1 MKKILAIL
9 LCIAMVA
16 AIALTGCGGGGSSS
30 SGSDSVS
37 DSTSE
42 AKENAGNVATVF
54 SSNLGDKSFCD
65 SCWAGL
71 NEIKDKYGVE
81 IDYFEMKS
89 DQTKAIPALTEF
101 AESGNYGLIV
111 SGGPTT
117 IEAAQNV
124 IEQFPNQ
131 KFIHYDATIHDSENG
146 PYANAFSIQYKQNEG
161 SYLVGWL
168 AGKLT
173 QTGTIA
179 NFGAMEV
186 DVIWDFIYG
195 YLEGAKAARDDIKV
209 ITTFV
214 GSREDVAKAKDLAND
229 AISQGA
235 DMLFQVAGGA
245 GAGVFE
251 AIAESDK
258 SGIWGIGV
266 DSDQYAEYEAAGK
279 PEIANIILTSMI
291 KNVGNSLVWAYDKE
305 VEGTLEWGTNVS
317 LGIAEDAVGPAESGA
332 FLELDESLLEEYAQV
347 KEDVAS
353 GKVTVGTAFGH
364 TLEEQREFANSFR

>member
-9 LCIAMVA
+9 LCIAMAA
-16 AIALTGCGGGGSSS
+16 AIALTGCGGDSGSSY
-30 SGSDSVS
+30 GSDSVS

-266 DSDQYAEYEAAGK
+266 DSDQ
-279 PEIANIILTSMI
+279 
-291 KNVGNSLVWAYDKE
+291 
-305 VEGTLEWGTNVS
+305 
-317 LGIAEDAVGPAESGA
+317 
-332 FLELDESLLEEYAQV
+332 
-347 KEDVAS
+347 
-353 GKVTVGTAFGH
+353 
-364 TLEEQREFANSFR
+364 